1 VAIDG
6 VTEERFAIGGDQSFR
21 SLAKF
26 EFPQFSRCWLVFG
39 PGAMP
44 KLQRLELY
52 LEAQKT
58 AGGGIDVGWEN
69 LTSLKHVT
77 VRVKCEGARA
87 REVEDVETRIR
98 DVVGSHPN
106 HPTLE
111 LLRVLEQ
118 FMAKDEDKDVREASE
133 QQRYF
138 LLLTYIHH

>member
-1 VAIDG
+1 
-6 VTEERFAIGGDQSFR
+6 
-21 SLAKF
+21 
-26 EFPQFSRCWLVFG
+26 
-39 PGAMP
+39 MP

-52 LEAQKT
+52 LQAQKT
-58 AGGGIDVGWEN
+58 AGGGIDVGWEK

-106 HPTLE
+106 HPTLK
-111 LLRVLEQ
+111 LSRVLEQ